1 LAAYVGAVDSPF
13 ATDPVGWSVTHVA
26 ETGST
31 NDDLAAA
38 ARAGAPDRTVLVAD
52 HQTAGRGRLGR
63 RWEAPPAASLLISVL
78 IRPRAAIAAGRL
90 HGVTQAVG
98 LAARRACT
106 DVAGFTPVLKWP
118 NDLLV
123 DDRKLAGILAEAVA
137 DGGHVV
143 AVVVGMGLNVA
154 WPETPTADAVSAAAV
169 AGRPVDRG
177 DLLSALLKHLD
188 GHLGQWED
196 DPEALREDYRDAL
209 ATIGRHVRVETPS
222 GPLEGV
228 AVDVGPAGELLLDAG
243 GRRHAIAVGDVIHL
257 R

>member
-13 ATDPVGWSVTHVA
+13 ATDASGWSVSYVA

-31 NDDLAAA
+31 NDDLVAA
-38 ARAGAPDRTVLVAD
+38 ARAGAPDRSVLVAD

-63 RWEAPPAASLLISVL
+63 RWEAPPGASLLMSVL
-78 IRPRAAIAAGRL
+78 VRPHTAMPAGRL

-123 DDRKLAGILAEAVA
+123 EHRKLAGILAEAVA
-137 DGGHVV
+137 DGGRVV

-154 WPETPTADAVSAAAV
+154 WPETPTADVVSAAAV
-169 AGRPVDRG
+169 AGRPVDRHA
-177 DLLSALLKHLD
+177 LLGSVLKHLD
-188 GHLGQWED
+188 GHLTQWEH
-196 DPEALREDYRDAL
+196 DPEALREAYRDAL

-222 GPLEGV
+222 TTLEGV
-228 AVDVGPAGELLLDAG
+228 AVDVGPGGELLLDAD
-243 GRRHAIAVGDVIHL
+243 GRRHEIAVGDVIHL